1 MGAVCPVRGADEA
14 ALGLAT
20 LGQSGCHFLLRFLER
35 EGPEAVWRASRRR
48 LLDWGLMPS
57 AVDRFEEQRQC
68 FAREQIEA
76 LLTRTGVHFLPYGSP
91 YYPQELAQL
100 AYPPAGLFARATED
114 ALARLQR
121 LPRVTIVGTRR
132 ATPYGLRAT
141 EAFAS
146 AFAAAGVAVVSGLAL
161 GIDGRAHQAAFDAG
175 GLTVAVLGCGA
186 DVVYPRRHR
195 GLYEWIIRGGVV
207 LSELPPGTP
216 PARWTFPHRNRLLAA
231 LGDAVLVTEGSRT
244 SGALQTAGWALELGR
259 AVFAVP
265 GPIGVD
271 SHEGCNWLLYEGAGP
286 ALDPCVTVEDFLLQT
301 RIERERRRTTERP
314 SKADVGRK
322 DSSARER
329 SAARG
334 IAGKA
339 AGRLGDVGGYRCQAT
354 GASVESIMEALEH
367 GGCSVDRL
375 VRHTGLATR
384 QLTAALAEME
394 LMGLVT
400 RAGPGLYI
408 RAP

>member
-1 MGAVCPVRGADEA
+1 M
-14 ALGLAT
+14 
-20 LGQSGCHFLLRFLER
+20 RFLER

-48 LLDWGLMPS
+48 LLDWGLVPS
-57 AVDRFEEQRQC
+57 AVDRFEEKRRC
-68 FAREQIEA
+68 FAPEQIAA
-76 LLTRTGVHFLPYGSP
+76 LLTRTGLRFLPYGSP
-91 YYPQELAQL
+91 YYPPELAQL
-100 AYPPAGLFARATED
+100 SYPPAGLFARATEG

-121 LPRVTIVGTRR
+121 LARVTIVGTRR
-132 ATPYGLRAT
+132 ATPYGLRVT

-186 DVVYPRRHR
+186 DVVYPQRHR
-195 GLYEWIIRGGVV
+195 SLCERIGKEGVV

-244 SGALQTAGWALELGR
+244 SGALQTASWALELGR
-259 AVFAVP
+259 VVFAVP
-265 GPIGVD
+265 GPIAAD
-271 SHEGCNWLLYEGAGP
+271 SHEGCNRLLYEGAGP

-301 RIERERRRTTERP
+301 RIEREERRVAERP
-314 SKADVGRK
+314 DEGLGGR
-322 DSSARER
+322 DGSSARARFADSGSADRVAER
-329 SAARG
+329 LDD
-334 IAGKA
+334 
-339 AGRLGDVGGYRCQAT
+339 AGRYRCQGTVACAD
-354 GASVESIMEALEH
+354 GIMEALENS
-367 GGCSVDRL
+367 GCSVDSL
-375 VRHTGLATR
+375 VGHTGLAPR

-394 LMGLVT
+394 LMGLVM